1 MTGTEK
7 ILQHIRDGA
16 AAEAESIRQAAE
28 AECARIREDSAAVC
42 EEILLSARSRSD
54 ELAGSISDKTRL
66 SLTMERRQALLAAK
80 GELVDEVL
88 AKARQKLLN
97 EDPAAY
103 FRYLLSLLEKQ
114 ETIGEGTLSLSAGD
128 LARLPAAFAEKAKAI
143 AAAKG
148 GSLTIDEKPAAISGG
163 FILSYRDTL
172 ENCSL
177 DAIFAA
183 EEETL
188 KDMIR
193 QSLFSNLKA

>member
-28 AECARIREDSAAVC
+28 AECARIREDSEAVC
-42 EEILLSARSRSD
+42 AEILLSARSRSE

-66 SLTMERRQALLAAK
+66 TLSMERRQALLAAK

-88 AKARQKLLN
+88 EKARRKLLN
-97 EDPAAY
+97 DDPAAY

-114 ETIGEGTLSLSAGD
+114 ETIGQGTLSLSAVD
-128 LARLPAAFAEKAKAI
+128 LARLPADFADKVASLSV
-143 AAAKG
+143 AKG
-148 GSLTIDEKPAAISGG
+148 GWLTIDKAPAAISGG

-177 DAIFAA
+177 EAIFAS
-183 EEETL
+183 EEENL